1 MDIILRIS
9 AVKIMAN
16 KKSERTGKKKRAVSE
31 QLADKSIRFQ
41 LERIK
46 QFSAEVKTE
55 FGKISWPE
63 RKQTLGSTVVVVLL
77 VMLISVY
84 LGAVDLFLGKM
95 ISLILN

>member
-1 MDIILRIS
+1 
-9 AVKIMAN
+9 MAKVIAH
-16 KKSERTGKKKRAVSE
+16 KKSESTGKKKRAVSE
-31 QLADKSIRFQ
+31 QQPADNNIGFQ

-46 QFSAEVKTE
+46 HFSAEVKTE

-63 RKQTLGSTVVVVLL
+63 RKQTLGSTVVVVIL